1 MRTVRNIYHWS
12 MAAFPLLGIAY
23 LLASMTR
30 LLINKGDIFY
40 MVCLSV
46 IAIAVSNLLLI
57 PAIKDLQKYRKG
69 ESK

>member
-12 MAAFPLLGIAY
+12 MVVFPFLGIAY
-23 LLASMTR
+23 LLASMMR
-30 LLINKGDIFY
+30 VLINKGDIFY

>member
-12 MAAFPLLGIAY
+12 MVIFPLLGIAY
-23 LLASMTR
+23 LLASMMR

-46 IAIAVSNLLLI
+46 ITIAVSNLLFI
-57 PAIKDLQKYRKG
+57 PAIRDLRKYRKD
-69 ESK
+69 ESR